1 MKLDLDLRKIGLGV
15 GLGLTLAAIFAL
27 NINNVLD
34 FIFIRW
40 EYLFAPVIG
49 VFYLSIQPYLNYA
62 TARRY
67 FVTGAKFGLVLAGVV
82 ILMNLAYEF
91 GFYNELS
98 IVEDPLRTT
107 ISYLLFALSYSL
119 VGGIGH
125 YIFNRNVDSR
135 KKDIFRSNY
144 YGLGLLIGAFSFLLI
159 AITSE
164 IVDANNINNYFEA
177 FVPVAVGAYVTIQL
191 HHVGDKQ
198 IARAT
203 MLGALTGLFIA
214 LLQGFLSFLV
224 IFVRILA
231 TSDISLLI
239 LNQPAESVI
248 QLLVILPILIVTYS
262 IVGGGLGFG
271 MKFIHD
277 IT

>member
-1 MKLDLDLRKIGLGV
+1 MGIGV

-34 FIFIRW
+34 FLFIRW
-40 EYLFAPVIG
+40 EFLFAPIIG

-82 ILMNLAYEF
+82 ILLNLIYEF

-98 IVEDPLRTT
+98 LVESPLRTA
-107 ISYLLFALSYSL
+107 ISYILFALSYSL

-144 YGLGLLIGAFSFLLI
+144 YGLGLLIGGFSFVLI
-159 AITSE
+159 AIVSA
-164 IVDANNINNYFEA
+164 IIDANEINNYFEV

-191 HHVGDKQ
+191 HRVGDKQ

-214 LLQGFLSFLV
+214 LLQGLLSFLV
-224 IFVRILA
+224 ILIRVVIE
-231 TSDISLLI
+231 SDISVLI
-239 LNQPAESVI
+239 LNQPGDSVI
-248 QLLVILPILIVTYS
+248 QLLVIMPILIVTYS
-262 IVGGGLGFG
+262 IVGGGLGFA